1 MFWKSSLALGTAL
14 YIAAFPA
21 SAQQSVEFDA
31 CMAQAGGV
39 SSKMLDC
46 GKAEIGKWDA
56 RLNAAYQTLLH
67 RSADKMRAQLQQ
79 EQRVWLKQH
88 LSKIRRLATD
98 PNNGSVAFLDS
109 QSFELDDLV
118 ERTLQLEKRVNGKS

>member
-1 MFWKSSLALGTAL
+1 MFWKSSLVLGAAL

-21 SAQQSVEFDA
+21 NAQQSAEFDA
-31 CMAQAGGV
+31 CMAQAEGV

-46 GKAEIGKWDA
+46 GKAEIDKWDA
-56 RLNAAYQTLLH
+56 RLNAAYRTLLKGA
-67 RSADKMRAQLQQ
+67 ADEKRAHLQQ
-79 EQRVWLKQH
+79 EQRTWLKHH
-88 LSKIRRLATD
+88 LSETRRLATD

-118 ERTLQLEKRVNGKS
+118 QRTLLLEKRVNATP